1 MTIRPLFLLSLPRSG
16 STLVQRVMGAHPDI
30 ATAAEPWVLLPH
42 AYATR
47 ATGVYAEY
55 GHALAARAIQE
66 FAEGL
71 PGGQET
77 YRHELRAFML
87 RLYEHAG
94 GGTGVYF
101 LDKTPRY
108 HFIADDLFRL
118 FPDGKFVFLWRNPLS
133 VVASTVETWGRGKW
147 KVGRWRVDLFEGLA
161 NLVASRERHADTS
174 LSIRYEDLVA
184 EPHAHWP
191 VLFDY
196 LELPF
201 DPGILTSFP
210 SVRVTSRF
218 GDPTGVKA
226 YDALTTRSIDKWRST
241 LANPFRKRWSCDY
254 LRWIGA
260 ERLEVMGYRLDELLA
275 ELDAVPAGTEQLG
288 SDLVRSSAAWVVRTG
303 REGGGRL
310 LWGSARGSD
319 AHSDDEPPPNGQRS
333 EGPAAD
339 PEGG

>member
-16 STLVQRVMGAHPDI
+16 STLVQRVLGGHPDV

-66 FAEGL
+66 FAATL
-71 PGGQET
+71 PGGEQT
-77 YRHELRAFML
+77 YRDELSSFVR
-87 RLYEHAG
+87 RLYEHAAG
-94 GGTGVYF
+94 GPAVYF

-108 HFIADDLFRL
+108 HLIADDLFSL

-161 NLVASRERHADTS
+161 NLVASHERHADSS
-174 LSIRYEDLVA
+174 LSMRYEDLVSD
-184 EPHAHWP
+184 PDRYWP
-191 VLFDY
+191 VLLEH

-201 DPGILTSFP
+201 DPAILTSFP
-210 SVRVTSRF
+210 SVHVRGRF
-218 GDPTGVKA
+218 GDPTGVEA

-241 LANPFRKRWSCDY
+241 LANPFRKAWGRDY

-260 ERLEVMGYRLDELLA
+260 ERLAVMGYRLDQLLA
-275 ELDAVPAGTEQLG
+275 ELDALPGGTERLG
-288 SDLVRSSAAWVVRTG
+288 SDLVRSSAAWVVRAG
-303 REGGGRL
+303 RERGGRL
-310 LWGSARGSD
+310 LWESARGGD
-319 AHSDDEPPPNGQRS
+319 ARSSYEPPPDGQS
-333 EGPAAD
+333 SSP
-339 PEGG
+339 